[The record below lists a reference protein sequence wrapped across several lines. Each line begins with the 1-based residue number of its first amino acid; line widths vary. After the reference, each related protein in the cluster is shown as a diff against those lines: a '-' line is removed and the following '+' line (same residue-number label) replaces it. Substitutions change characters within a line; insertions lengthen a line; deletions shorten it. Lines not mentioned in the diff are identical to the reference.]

1 MHRTDGIKPKFS
13 VVTSIVAFYMHVG
26 ICIME
31 TDFKVWKRYLH
42 EISRESQLVS
52 LL

>member
-13 VVTSIVAFYMHVG
+13 VVTLIVAFYMHVG
-26 ICIME
+26 ME